1 MYSYILIISMLIHGT
16 PKEIGRE
23 PCYDLHACNVRADEI
38 EYDYGNKGIYNIII
52 ECKREMK

>member
-1 MYSYILIISMLIHGT
+1 MLVHGT

-38 EYDYGNKGIYNIII
+38 EHDYGSKGIYNVII
-52 ECKREMK
+52 ECRREMK